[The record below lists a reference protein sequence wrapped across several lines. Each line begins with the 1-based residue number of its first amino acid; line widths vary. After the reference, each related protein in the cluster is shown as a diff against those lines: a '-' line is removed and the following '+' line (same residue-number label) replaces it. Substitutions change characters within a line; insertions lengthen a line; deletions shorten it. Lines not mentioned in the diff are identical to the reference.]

1 LPQAPGAGR
10 VRLLKRKLLGNRSSP
25 RHAQNVNAIVAE
37 LIEQSSAQSHQ
48 VPRAIGHAWRGRA
61 ADTGHIKD
69 NCLGTIQNIEKWLD
83 QFDIRANSVEEKER
97 RL

>member
-1 LPQAPGAGR
+1 
-10 VRLLKRKLLGNRSSP
+10 LGNRSSP

-37 LIEQSSAQSHQ
+37 LVEQSSGQSHQ
-48 VPRAIGHAWRGRA
+48 VPRAIRRAWRGRS

-69 NCLGTIQNIEKWLD
+69 NCLGTIQDIEKRLD
-83 QFDIRANSVEEKER
+83 QLNIRANSVEQKQR